1 MIIEY
6 EQISEAALR
15 GVAEQ
20 FVIAQLSD
28 LDSEPTVE
36 LWVDKV
42 IQQVKAGELLVEF
55 SQVNDSVT
63 LKSRDQVLPESNE

>member
-6 EQISEAALR
+6 QQLSEAALK

-20 FVIAQLSD
+20 FVIAQLNE
-28 LDSEPTVE
+28 LDSEPDVE

-55 SQVNDSVT
+55 SQVNESVT
-63 LKSRDQVLPESNE
+63 LKSRDQIIAKSAE

>member
-6 EQISEAALR
+6 QQLSESALR

-20 FVIAQLSD
+20 FVIAQLNEM
-28 LDSEPTVE
+28 DSEPAVE

-63 LKSRDQVLPESNE
+63 LKSRDQILPESAE